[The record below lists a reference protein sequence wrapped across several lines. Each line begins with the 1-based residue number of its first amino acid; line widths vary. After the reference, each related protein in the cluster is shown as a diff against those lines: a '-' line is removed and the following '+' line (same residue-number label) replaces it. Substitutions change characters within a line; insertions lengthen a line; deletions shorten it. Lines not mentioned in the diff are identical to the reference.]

1 MCPRLEVKRE
11 GLESPPSE
19 IQQQTVFFRPK
30 GHTWVQAFAS
40 QDVWQLHVEDL
51 TALVGHEEVIGMVDQ
66 ADPDHVLCLVEL
78 RDLA

>member
-1 MCPRLEVKRE
+1 M
-11 GLESPPSE
+11 
-19 IQQQTVFFRPK
+19 
-30 GHTWVQAFAS
+30 QAFAS